1 MRVINVCYC
10 CWLELLYIAVVGN
23 VCIRLLCEVSR
34 KYTDKITGAHREKNC
49 IPRKKHT
56 HTHTAIKFYT
66 RNNMKHAHGKRKN
79 RVFIKI
85 GKVKTTETVQPGIHG
100 HLNRRFNTSKHL
112 EAFALRSVGYK

>member
-1 MRVINVCYC
+1 MFALDYC
-10 CWLELLYIAVVGN
+10 VKSVENIPTKSQVRIERKTVYLEK
-23 VCIRLLCEVSR
+23 S
-34 KYTDKITGAHREKNC
+34 
-49 IPRKKHT
+49 T